1 MREYKNYMVLE
12 ISITEWMIANFSS
25 YDEAVKFCNAYIPK
39 EADKIEVW
47 GTDEDT
53 DTFTDA
59 HTLYI
64 RDLNNNTSVDL
75 CKVPDKVLGLASL
88 LYDEEMEERFE
99 DVVASLT
106 TLDGCYDTI
115 EYLLNTIDEIL
126 NN

>member
-1 MREYKNYMVLE
+1 MREYKNYMVMEMGL
-12 ISITEWMIANFSS
+12 TEWMIANFNS
-25 YDEAVKFCNAYIPK
+25 YDMAVEFCKAYIPK
-39 EADKIEVW
+39 DANRVEVW

-53 DTFTDA
+53 DTFMDA
-59 HTLYI
+59 DTLYI
-64 RDLNNNTSVDL
+64 RDLKANTCVDL
-75 CKVPDKVLGLASL
+75 GDVSEKVFGLASR

>member
-1 MREYKNYMVLE
+1 MREYKNYMVME
-12 ISITEWMIANFSS
+12 MGITEWMIANFDS
-25 YDEAVKFCNAYIPK
+25 YNKAVEFCKAYIPK
-39 EADKIEVW
+39 DANRVEVW

-53 DTFTDA
+53 DTFMDA
-59 HTLYI
+59 DTLYI
-64 RDLNNNTSVDL
+64 RDLKKNTAVDL
-75 CKVPDKVLGLASL
+75 GKVSDKVLGLASR

-99 DVVASLT
+99 DVVANLT